1 MNNACIIGYG
11 VVGKAT
17 ALAFGI
23 TKHFDIN
30 GDATITLNDAANCR
44 YVFICLPT
52 PTVNGDCDTRSI
64 REIIRQVEGI
74 RANPLYIIRSTVI
87 PGTANAIMEEL
98 NMDRV
103 ISNPEFLTEATWES
117 DAKRPDMVIIGGSNP
132 NYIQEVRGIY
142 ESRFKYLEP
151 KITDNVTAETLK
163 YVFNNFFSLKVIFA
177 EEMADVCKNNGANYS
192 FIRDRLLTHPWGS
205 GHHFFTDYSGY
216 RGVGGKCLKK
226 DLESFANYSKSS
238 LLQKVK
244 EINDSYGNNQ

>member
-64 REIIRQVEGI
+64 RETIRQIEGI

-103 ISNPEFLTEATWES
+103 ISNPEFLKQVSDFIAELDNSQKTTENSTRFNS
-117 DAKRPDMVIIGGSNP
+117 ILQ
-132 NYIQEVRGIY
+132 YI
-142 ESRFKYLEP
+142 K
-151 KITDNVTAETLK
+151 DNK
-163 YVFNNFFSLKVIFA
+163 
-177 EEMADVCKNNGANYS
+177 
-192 FIRDRLLTHPWGS
+192 FI
-205 GHHFFTDYSGY
+205 
-216 RGVGGKCLKK
+216 V
-226 DLESFANYSKSS
+226 
-238 LLQKVK
+238 
-244 EINDSYGNNQ
+244 